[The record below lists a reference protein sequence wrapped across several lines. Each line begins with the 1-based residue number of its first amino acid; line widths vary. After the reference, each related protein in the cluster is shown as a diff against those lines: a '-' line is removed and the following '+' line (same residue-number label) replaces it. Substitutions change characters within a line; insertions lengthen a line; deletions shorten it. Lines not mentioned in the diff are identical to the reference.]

1 MKLNFGFGS
10 FGYRTSRSYC
20 TNGRCS
26 CYVLTVSVESRVTL
40 SHDKSQPSDLPAR
53 IWKFLSVECLRG
65 NVCHFIRVPAT
76 SMMTM
81 ESVSE
86 NDNAAA
92 LLKTAPVDTSTEV
105 INETEMK
112 EASAENGGEVDES
125 MTNTTDASVKSD
137 APSMSD
143 NEKEA
148 VETTT
153 ELTVTPDSP
162 VPIKTTLLGGLSRS
176 TSSIRD
182 ILCAAPDTVE
192 IADDI
197 DEAQRAFLDMFSTD
211 DKEIEEEEDGTLDE
225 IAADSDL
232 SNPDRRIWVVT
243 TAALPWRTGTAVNPL
258 LRALYLTRG
267 RPKHRVTLV
276 IPWLDDVK
284 SRIKLYGAENS
295 FALGGQKEQEAWI
308 RRYCRERA
316 HCPEEEQNLNILF
329 YSAIYQKSFGSIF
342 PAVDICSLIP
352 ENEADVAIL
361 DEPEHLN
368 WFRAPPPDK
377 EQKKQV
383 VEELKAEGDDRNES
397 ETKDDSIATQIKREK
412 ADYGWAFKFRWVV
425 GILHTNYSAYM
436 DQYAI
441 GTAIIAARAIG
452 MLSSVVVRA
461 YCHQVIR
468 LSAVLPTLA
477 PHKEVTCNVH
487 GVRSE
492 FLQPAMPERLVTTV
506 TEDDT
511 DDEEETCAPIYFIG
525 KVMWA
530 KGFDKVL
537 EIQDHY
543 RTANGHYFPIDIY
556 GAGPDEK
563 AIKRAFFGRSGKLEK
578 KKPSGHSIE
587 PSLSEE
593 DVQAAE
599 IFAAEESLREQV
611 APAQVETAIE
621 VVPDATSPMGESVHV
636 EESPDC
642 SLQGLESADT
652 SISEEEN
659 GEQNGVP
666 DEDQSSNPLSII
678 GDLSTN
684 SVATAKA
691 TSQAVYSLV
700 DSIVKGG
707 MKMTLSWEKAKSD
720 EAPYADGEEKKSESK
735 SKSRFFIDPP
745 KTTYEWRKTPIP
757 AQFLGVR
764 DHAELRDIPEYK
776 VFLNASV
783 TEVLCTTTAE
793 ALAMGKFAV
802 IPKHCKYNIFLSF
815 FAVKLS
821 SFPSSHFTLTFSIQ

>member
-1 MKLNFGFGS
+1 M
-10 FGYRTSRSYC
+10 T
-20 TNGRCS
+20 
-26 CYVLTVSVESRVTL
+26 
-40 SHDKSQPSDLPAR
+40 
-53 IWKFLSVECLRG
+53 
-65 NVCHFIRVPAT
+65 
-76 SMMTM
+76 MTM
-81 ESVSE
+81 ESVSSE
-86 NDNAAA
+86 NDDAAA
-92 LLKTAPVDTSTEV
+92 LLKTPPMDNSTEA
-105 INETEMK
+105 INKGEMK
-112 EASAENGGEVDES
+112 ETLAENGGEADQSV
-125 MTNTTDASVKSD
+125 TNATDAV
-137 APSMSD
+137 SD

-148 VETTT
+148 VETITKPLTGEAST
-153 ELTVTPDSP
+153 ESIESTASINEETENEEETEQALAVPPDSP
-162 VPIKTTLLGGLSRS
+162 SPTKTLLEGLGSG

-182 ILCAAPDTVE
+182 MLCAAPDTVE

-197 DEAQRAFLDMFSTD
+197 DEAQRAFLDMFSEN
-211 DKEIEEEEDGTLDE
+211 DKEVEVEDDGTLDQ

-232 SNPDRRIWVVT
+232 SNPERRIWVVT

-276 IPWLDDVK
+276 IPWLDDVS
-284 SRIKLYGAENS
+284 SRIKLYGAQNS
-295 FALGGQKEQEAWI
+295 FASGGQKEQEAWI

-316 HCPEEEQNLNILF
+316 HCQEEEQNLNILF

-352 ENEADVAIL
+352 DNEADVAIL

-368 WFRAPPPDK
+368 WFRAPPPDQGQK
-377 EQKKQV
+377 EQV

-397 ETKDDSIATQIKREK
+397 ETKDDSIATQMKREK

-441 GTAIIAARAIG
+441 GTAIIAAPAIG

-511 DDEEETCAPIYFIG
+511 DDEEEPCAPIYFIG

-543 RTANGHYFPIDIY
+543 RTANGHYFPMDIY

-563 AIKRAFFGRSGKLEK
+563 AIKRAFFGRSGKLTK
-578 KKPSGHSIE
+578 KKESGPSIE

-599 IFAAEESLREQV
+599 IFATEESLREQV
-611 APAQVETAIE
+611 NPAQVETAIE

-636 EESPDC
+636 EESPEC
-642 SLQGLESADT
+642 SLQGIESADT
-652 SISEEEN
+652 SMSEEN
-659 GEQNGVP
+659 DAQNDVP
-666 DEDQSSNPLSII
+666 DEEDKSNNPLSVI

-720 EAPYADGEEKKSESK
+720 EASDADGEEKKSETRT
-735 SKSRFFIDPP
+735 RFFIDPP
-745 KTTYEWRKTPIP
+745 KTTYEWRRTPIP

-764 DHAELRDIPEYK
+764 DHAELRDILEYK

-802 IPKHCKYNIFLSF
+802 IPKHGKYESVLT
-815 FAVKLS
+815 S
-821 SFPSSHFTLTFSIQ
+821 STFSPFLILYFDV